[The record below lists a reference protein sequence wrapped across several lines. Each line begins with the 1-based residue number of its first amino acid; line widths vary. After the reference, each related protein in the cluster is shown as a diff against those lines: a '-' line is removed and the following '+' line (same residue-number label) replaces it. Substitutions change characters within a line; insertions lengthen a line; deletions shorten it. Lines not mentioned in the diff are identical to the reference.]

1 MAMNTAETRVVEGR
15 HVPPPGTWL
24 IDPTHSDIQFT
35 ARHMMISKAR
45 GHFRTFSGTIHIDEV
60 PESSYV
66 VATIEAASIDTGDEQ
81 RDRHLRSPDF
91 LDADKFPTIT
101 FRSTKVE
108 DLGEGK
114 LRVSGDLTIHGV
126 TRPVVLDTEYA
137 GRAQDPWGND
147 RAGFAARA
155 AVDRTDFGLRWNQAL
170 ETGGVLVG
178 NKVEIELEL
187 EAVAAAKA
195 A

>member
-1 MAMNTAETRVVEGR
+1 MA
-15 HVPPPGTWL
+15 TWS
-24 IDPTHSDIQFT
+24 IDAGHSAVHFGV
-35 ARHMMISKAR
+35 RHMMFTKIR
-45 GHFRTFSGTIHIDEV
+45 GRFTRWSGELRLDPSELPSSRVEVTID
-60 PESSYV
+60 
-66 VATIEAASIDTGDEQ
+66 AGSIDTGDAQ
-81 RDRHLRSPDF
+81 RDAHLKSADF
-91 LDADKFPTIT
+91 LDVERFPEVT

-114 LRVSGDLTIHGV
+114 LRVSGELTIRGV

-137 GRAQDPWGND
+137 GRVKDPWGND

-155 AVDRTDFGLRWNQAL
+155 AIDRTDFGLRWNQTL
-170 ETGGVLVG
+170 ETGGLLVG

-187 EAVAAAKA
+187 EAVAAAAKA

>member
-1 MAMNTAETRVVEGR
+1 MA
-15 HVPPPGTWL
+15 TWS
-24 IDPTHSDIQFT
+24 IDPGHSAVHFGV
-35 ARHMMISKAR
+35 RHMMFTKVR
-45 GHFRTFSGTIHIDEV
+45 GRFTRWSGELRLHPEHLASSSVEV
-60 PESSYV
+60 
-66 VATIEAASIDTGDEQ
+66 TIEAASIDTADAQ
-81 RDRHLRSPDF
+81 RDGHLRSPDF
-91 LDADKFPTIT
+91 LDADRFPTIT

>member
-1 MAMNTAETRVVEGR
+1 MA
-15 HVPPPGTWL
+15 TWS
-24 IDPTHSDIQFT
+24 IDPGHSAVHFGV
-35 ARHMMISKAR
+35 RHMMFTKVR
-45 GHFRTFSGTIHIDEV
+45 GRFTRWSGELRLNPEHLASSSVEV
-60 PESSYV
+60 
-66 VATIEAASIDTGDEQ
+66 TIEAASIDTADAQ
-81 RDRHLRSPDF
+81 RDGHLRSPDF
-91 LDADKFPTIT
+91 LDADRFPTIT